1 MHCGKTIGPRPAPSP
16 PPPSKGCSKGHFRR
30 QKSREQP
37 MSRQR
42 GSREGAGRVKTV
54 TPTAARSGD
63 LDLGKNKDSRTL
75 RAFITL
81 PLRRSVSGRKWAVC
95 GEMMATKS

>member
-1 MHCGKTIGPRPAPSP
+1 
-16 PPPSKGCSKGHFRR
+16 
-30 QKSREQP
+30 

-54 TPTAARSGD
+54 TPTVARSGD

-81 PLRRSVSGRKWAVC
+81 LPRRSVSGRKWAVC